1 VFPQKGV
8 SVSFGLSVAKNTL
21 YVESKISSMITMG
34 KINLEINDD
43 LEKKF
48 RRLAVEKF
56 EARKGFLK
64 KAIEE
69 AIRDWIHKNNKGA
82 KNV

>member
-1 VFPQKGV
+1 
-8 SVSFGLSVAKNTL
+8 
-21 YVESKISSMITMG
+21 MG
-34 KINLEINDD
+34 QVNLKVDDNLER
-43 LEKKF
+43 EF
-48 RRLAVEKF
+48 RRVAVERF

-69 AIRDWIHKNNKGA
+69 AMRDWINKNSEGT

>member
-1 VFPQKGV
+1 
-8 SVSFGLSVAKNTL
+8 
-21 YVESKISSMITMG
+21 MG
-34 KINLEINDD
+34 KINLDIDD
-43 LEKKF
+43 NLEREF
-48 RRLAVEKF
+48 RRVAVEKF

-69 AIRDWIHKNNKGA
+69 AIHDWVRKNSKGA

>member
-1 VFPQKGV
+1 MGQVN
-8 SVSFGLSVAKNTL
+8 L
-21 YVESKISSMITMG
+21 KI
-34 KINLEINDD
+34 DD
-43 LEKKF
+43 SLEKEF
-48 RRLAVEKF
+48 RKIAAEKF

-69 AIRDWIHKNNKGA
+69 AIREWIHKNSGGT